1 MAIKHGGR
9 GFGHTSRW
17 LRSVG
22 GASAYPATVV
32 ARSLQ
37 SVWDLSVNTGP
48 RYPAT
53 NVATNNAGTSSA
65 LPAGASYRTTSGQR
79 EVVVTG
85 DGVDL
90 SRWEFRIPVTNKGGV
105 ASPNIFNDSRFLAS
119 EINAVA
125 ARYRNFY
132 NGYDQNAGTLHGGA
146 RAVCD
151 YCLFDY
157 AAGPVNSIAVSA
169 QIQNGMWLASDNFN
183 YTSELTITRSRILNA
198 QGAHI
203 ISYAATTLDDNYC
216 GGFGM
221 HPTDSNVHSEVIW
234 IAAGVN
240 RIRGNRMDASAASEV
255 RLPNTWTG
263 YSYATARYGPMDVT
277 MTGNIGHGGG
287 SLGGVA
293 TQWGV
298 HPTNPGT
305 LGAIICHSNIFEPRA
320 GDVPF
325 ALTNMAGGDFD
336 ELRDNFD
343 FVSGARITTP
353 AEVVP

>member
-1 MAIKHGGR
+1 MPITAATL
-9 GFGHTSRW
+9 FVTTSSG
-17 LRSVG
+17 LI
-22 GASAYPATVV
+22 YPATVI
-32 ARSLQ
+32 ARAMQ
-37 SVWDLSVNTGP
+37 AIWDKEVTTGP
-48 RYPAT
+48 RFAAT

-65 LPAGASYRTTSGQR
+65 LPAGASYRTSSGQR

-90 SRWEFRIPVTNKGGV
+90 SRWEFRIPVVNKGGA
-105 ASPNIFNDSRFLAS
+105 ASPTILDDARFLAS
-119 EINAVA
+119 EIDLGP
-125 ARYRNFY
+125 RYRNLY
-132 NGYDQNAGTLHGGA
+132 NGYDQNAGTLHPDA
-146 RAVCD
+146 RAVGD

-157 AAGPVNSIAVSA
+157 AAGPVNSQGLSA
-169 QIQNGMWLASDNFN
+169 QIQNGMWLDAETFN
-183 YTSELTITRSRILNA
+183 YTSQLSITNSKITNSQA
-198 QGAHI
+198 AHL
-203 ISYAATTLDDNYC
+203 ISYGATTLDDNYF

-221 HPTDSNVHSEVIW
+221 HPTDTSIHSEAVW

-240 RIRGNRMDASAASEV
+240 LIRRNRMDAGPAAAV

-263 YSYATARYGPMDVT
+263 YTYANARYGPMSVT
-277 MTGNIGHGGG
+277 MTENICHGAG

-298 HPTNPGT
+298 HVTNPGT
-305 LGAIICHSNIFEPRA
+305 LGSIICHSNIFEPRA

-325 ALTNMAGGDFD
+325 ALTNFVGADFD

-353 AEVVP
+353 AEVFA